1 MRYHAFKI
9 VLILCFWGISG
20 HTNGN
25 PDPKKILEATKIRF
39 SSIHDFTAEVE
50 IEINVDFIN
59 IPNKQ
64 AKVFYKYP
72 DKLKFKSKSFIMI
85 PRKGIGMMIFELLES
100 EYSSIYIGQ
109 ETICGRKLAEI
120 KVIPLADQSDIS
132 LATLFIDPDENLI
145 YFIEAITRKSGF
157 FTSEFE
163 YGNQAPLPIMNRI
176 QFEVEKVGLPLKFLG
191 NVKIEKSQME
201 EDAMG
206 EVILRY
212 RHYEVNRDLDQSLF
226 DEEAYGNDMKD
237 H

>member
-1 MRYHAFKI
+1 MRYYVYKLVI
-9 VLILCFWGISG
+9 ILGFCGISV
-20 HTNGN
+20 HANGN
-25 PDPKKILEATKIRF
+25 PDPEKILEATKIRF

-59 IPNKQ
+59 IPDKK

-85 PRKGIGMMIFELLES
+85 PKKGIGMMIFELLEK

-109 ETICGRKLAEI
+109 ETISGRELTEI

-145 YFIEAITRKSGF
+145 YFMEAITRKSGF

-163 YGNQAPLPIMNRI
+163 YGDLAPLPAMNRI
-176 QFEVEKVGLPLKFLG
+176 RFEVEKVGLPLKFLG
-191 NVKIEKSQME
+191 NVKMEKSKME
-201 EDAMG
+201 EEVMG
-206 EVILRY
+206 EVIIRY
-212 RHYEVNRDLDQSLF
+212 HHYEVNRDLDNSLF
-226 DEEAYGNDMKD
+226 DEDVYRND
-237 H
+237 